1 MLTGERVS
9 HVEQLQA
16 WMRRALALATAV
28 HGTTSPNPAVGCLV
42 IAPDGGGFAGEV
54 FEGATQPPGGPHA
67 EIVALT
73 QAGTR
78 ARGATLV
85 TTLEPCAHTG
95 RTGPCTQAIIAAG
108 VAHVVVAV
116 TDPDHQVNGAGVAEL
131 QAAGIDVTTNI
142 LEEEVAH
149 QLRHY
154 IVHRRTGRPFVT
166 LKMACTLDGK
176 VAASDGTSQW
186 ITGIE
191 ARHDGHQL
199 RADHDAIL
207 VGAGTVR
214 LDNPALTVRHVRGR
228 DPLRIVLGVAPAGS
242 AVHPCVELSGPIPN
256 VLLQLA
262 DRHVTSVLV
271 EGGAQVASAFH
282 EAGLVDEYV
291 MYVAPAL
298 MGAVGATSVLS
309 ETTTAT
315 IDMLR
320 RGRFASVEMLGADLK
335 IVMRP

>member
-1 MLTGERVS
+1 MLTGERLS

-42 IAPDGGGFAGEV
+42 IALDGGGFAGEV

-78 ARGATLV
+78 AHGATLV

-191 ARHDGHQL
+191 ARHDVHQL

-214 LDNPALTVRHVRGR
+214 IDNPALTVRHVQGR
-228 DPLRIVLGVAPAGS
+228 NPLRIVLGVAPAGS
-242 AVHPCVELSGPIPN
+242 AVQPCVELSGPIPD

-262 DRHVTSVLV
+262 DRNVTSVLV

-291 MYVAPAL
+291 MYVAPAF
-298 MGAVGATSVLS
+298 MGAVGATSALS
-309 ETTTAT
+309 ETTTPT